1 MPQMLGHWS
10 GPAIGCRTAT
20 ATRPRGGFFM
30 PAVCESFNTNFCAG
44 IHSAAV
50 KKWFVPGY
58 AIMAQRRGLDVQV
71 FCEVSAVTGN
81 TWAAPRAPCTEQ
93 NVPWPVA
100 RGPSCFCHDAR
111 PVSCDRPAPYPA
123 IVPPSGPRLGP
134 VGPVRRLRLPRRGSR
149 AVGRAPR
156 TAARGVTAASRCMF
170 FTNSSVEKRYGVLR
184 GTRKAKCST

>member
-111 PVSCDRPAPYPA
+111 PVSCDRPAQWAALGTRGARPPIASPA
-123 IVPPSGPRLGP
+123 PWIAG
-134 VGPVRRLRLPRRGSR
+134 RG
-149 AVGRAPR
+149 PR
-156 TAARGVTAASRCMF
+156 TAHRRPWRH
-170 FTNSSVEKRYGVLR
+170 SSI
-184 GTRKAKCST
+184 